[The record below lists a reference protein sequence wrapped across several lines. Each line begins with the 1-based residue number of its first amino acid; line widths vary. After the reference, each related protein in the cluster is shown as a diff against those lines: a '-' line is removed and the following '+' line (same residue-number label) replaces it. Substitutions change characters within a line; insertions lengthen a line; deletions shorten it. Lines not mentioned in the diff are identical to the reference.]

1 MNTAA
6 NTALTSSFKLG
17 GARSW
22 VVIIC
27 ASLFFFYEFVQM
39 NMFNTINADLMRAFN
54 INGKQISE
62 LSAFYFYADVIC
74 LFPAGIIL
82 DYFSTR
88 KLIALALSLC
98 TAATIGL
105 SFAHS
110 YAFAATMRT
119 LSGIGAAFC
128 FLSAMRLATRWFP
141 PKHLAVATGFIVT
154 MAMIGGMVA
163 QTPLAY
169 FNIHF
174 GWRHTVLFDGLMGVV
189 FVVVILLVVRDFP
202 PGSIQQKEANELLHN
217 NGFWN
222 NIFAA
227 WKNPQN
233 WLCGLYT
240 SFLNLPIL
248 IIGALWGSQYLIQV
262 HHMYPE
268 QAATINMMLFVGTIF
283 GSPILGW
290 ISDTIGKRKLPM
302 IVCAI
307 ISIGLVLAIMFLPSP
322 SFIVLFLLFLLL
334 GFFTSAQIIS
344 YPVIAE
350 SNQNALVGT
359 ATGWAAVLIMG
370 GGAFGQPLFGWL
382 LNIGWSGLKQ
392 DGVAVYSLADYHF
405 AWMIFPIMFVIALI
419 IALFIRETHCKP
431 LPELNAK

>member
-1 MNTAA
+1 MNTTA
-6 NTALTSSFKLG
+6 NPTLPSSFKLG

-22 VVIIC
+22 VVIIY

-39 NMFNTINADLMRAFN
+39 NMFSTINADLMRAFN
-54 INGKQISE
+54 INGQQVSN

-88 KLIALALSLC
+88 KLITFALSLC
-98 TAATIGL
+98 TVATIGL

-141 PKHLAVATGFIVT
+141 AKNLAIATGFIVT
-154 MAMIGGMVA
+154 MAMMGGMVA

-169 FNIHF
+169 LNIHF
-174 GWRHTVLFDGLMGVV
+174 GWRHTVLIDGLMGIV
-189 FVVVILLVVRDFP
+189 FIVVILYIVRDFP
-202 PGSIQQKEANELLHN
+202 PGSTAKQEECDALLKKM
-217 NGFWN
+217 GFWN
-222 NIFAA
+222 TIFAA

-233 WLCGLYT
+233 WLGGLYT

-283 GSPILGW
+283 GSPTLGW
-290 ISDTIGKRKLPM
+290 LSDTLGRRKMPM
-302 IVCAI
+302 IICAI
-307 ISIGLVLAIMFLPSP
+307 ISIGLVLAIMYLPHP
-322 SFIVLFLLFLLL
+322 SFVVLLLLFLLL
-334 GFFTSAQIIS
+334 GFFTSAQILS

-350 SNQNALVGT
+350 SNPNALVGT

-382 LNIGWSGLKQ
+382 LNLHWNGLTEH
-392 DGVAVYSLADYHF
+392 GISVYTAANYHF
-405 AWMIFPIMFVIALI
+405 AWMIFPIMFVIALV
-419 IALFIRETHCKP
+419 IALFIRETNCQP
-431 LPELNAK
+431 LPNIDK